1 MTTSPSP
8 DAWPF
13 LITRSRSVG
22 QRTVLAPAFLTS
34 SRRHGLLKS
43 AVARPEPTT
52 LDLLRKSLHIEP
64 EGDYTLFFRTVIAHP
79 NMIGLGGDVLLDESS
94 RTVEVTEG
102 IMITGEVS
110 EPDPGSVAEALR
122 VIAETFRAFWLA
134 DNRNASPVEAPAI
147 LPGKTAVVDLASLR
161 PTPRLAAPQPPPVSA
176 ARVSDTEGDKPA
188 SPIEAPHGRR
198 SASHIPWWAW
208 LRRLR
213 NRRRTDRGPVD
224 AKFWR

>member
-13 LITRSRSVG
+13 LIARSRSVG

-43 AVARPEPTT
+43 ALARPEPTT
-52 LDLLRKSLHIEP
+52 LDVLRKSLHLDP
-64 EGDYTLFFRTVIAHP
+64 EGTYTLFFRTTIAHP
-79 NMIGLGGDVLLDESS
+79 RMIGSGGDVLLDESS

-110 EPDPGSVAEALR
+110 EPDPGSMAEALR
-122 VIAETFRAFWLA
+122 ITAETFRAFWLA
-134 DNRNASPVEAPAI
+134 DDRNAGPVEAPAI

-161 PTPRLAAPQPPPVSA
+161 PTPRQEAPQPPPA
-176 ARVSDTEGDKPA
+176 NATRVWDAERHTPA
-188 SPIEAPHGRR
+188 SPIEPPQGHPG
-198 SASHIPWWAW
+198 ASRIPWWAW
-208 LRRLR
+208 WRRLR
-213 NRRRTDRGPVD
+213 SRRRQRDVPIS
-224 AKFWR
+224 